1 MPESSKNKMP
11 SSLNPNLKNLLAT
24 NRKHRLTAKAYAEAI
39 VAGDRVVLGQAI
51 TIVESVNTG
60 DQQLAAKIIDHCLP
74 YSNKSIRIGITGAPG
89 VGKSTFVEA
98 FGSYLIEQG
107 CRLAVLA
114 VDPSSQLSGGSILGD
129 KTRMERLSSN
139 DAAFIRPSPS
149 GASLG
154 GVARKTR
161 ETMILCEAAGYDTI
175 LVETV
180 GVGQSEIMVHSMV
193 DLFLLLLL
201 PGAGDELQG
210 IKRGIVEMADIAII
224 NKSDGDRITLA
235 KQTKRDYKNAL
246 HLFPPKDSNW
256 VATAIACSALHEQG
270 MAEIWE
276 QIKKYFALI
285 KENNFF
291 QKNRQTQTKYWLTS
305 SINQGLQDAFF
316 KNKHIQEELIK
327 IEKAVLNNQ
336 LSPFQG
342 ANSLLAFFK
351 NLKDEK

>member
-1 MPESSKNKMP
+1 MP
-11 SSLNPNLKNLLAT
+11 SSLNPNLKKLLAA
-24 NRKHRLTAKAYAEAI
+24 NKKHQLTASAYAKAI

-51 TIVESVNTG
+51 TIIESVNSG
-60 DQQLAAKIIDHCLP
+60 DQKLAAEIIDQCLP
-74 YSNKSIRIGITGAPG
+74 HANQSIRIGITGAPG

-98 FGSYLIEQG
+98 FGTYLIDRG
-107 CRLAVLA
+107 CQLAVLA

-129 KTRMERLSSN
+129 KTRMESLSSN
-139 DAAFIRPSPS
+139 AAAFIRPSPS

-256 VATAIACSALHEQG
+256 AATAIACSALHQEG
-270 MAEIWE
+270 IAEIWE
-276 QIKKYFALI
+276 QIERYFLLI

-291 QKNRQTQTKYWLTS
+291 QRNRQNQTKYWLTS
-305 SINQGLQDAFF
+305 SINQGLQNAFF
-316 KNKHIQEELIK
+316 KNKKVQQELAR
-327 IEKAVLNNQ
+327 IEKAVLSNQ

>member
-1 MPESSKNKMP
+1 MP
-11 SSLNPNLKNLLAT
+11 SSLNPNLKNILAA
-24 NRKHRLTAKAYAEAI
+24 NKKHRLTASAYAKAI

-51 TIVESVNTG
+51 TIIESVNSE
-60 DQQLAAKIIDHCLP
+60 DQKLAVEIIDQCLP
-74 YSNKSIRIGITGAPG
+74 YANKSIRIGITGAPG

-107 CRLAVLA
+107 CHLAVLA

-129 KTRMERLSSN
+129 KTRMESLSN
-139 DAAFIRPSPS
+139 NNNAFIRPSPS

-256 VATAIACSALHEQG
+256 AATAIACSALHQEG

-276 QIKKYFALI
+276 QIEQYFRLI
-285 KENNFF
+285 KENSFF
-291 QKNRQTQTKYWLTS
+291 QKNRQNQTKYWLTS

-316 KNKHIQEELIK
+316 KNKKIQQELEK
-327 IEKAVLNNQ
+327 IEKAVLDNQ

>member
-1 MPESSKNKMP
+1 MPDSSKNKPP
-11 SSLNPNLKNLLAT
+11 SSLNPNLKKLLAT
-24 NRKHRLTAKAYAEAI
+24 NKKHRLSANAYAEAI
-39 VAGDRVVLGQAI
+39 LAGDRVALGQAI
-51 TIVESVNTG
+51 TIIESVHEV
-60 DQQLAAKIIDHCLP
+60 DQRLAAEIIDQCLP
-74 YSNKSIRIGITGAPG
+74 YANKSIRIGITGAPG

-98 FGSYLIEQG
+98 FGSYLIDKG
-107 CRLAVLA
+107 SKLAVLA

-129 KTRMERLSSN
+129 KTRMERLSNN

-161 ETMILCEAAGYDTI
+161 ETMILCEAAGFDTI

-224 NKSDGDRITLA
+224 NKSDGDRVTLA

-256 VATAIACSALHEQG
+256 TATAIACSALHGHG
-270 MAEIWE
+270 MAEIGE
-276 QIKKYFALI
+276 QIEQYFALT

-291 QKNRQTQTKYWLTS
+291 QKNRQLQTKYWLTS

-316 KNKHIQEELIK
+316 KNKQVQQELIK

-342 ANSLLAFFK
+342 ANSLLVF
-351 NLKDEK
+351 LRI

>member
-1 MPESSKNKMP
+1 
-11 SSLNPNLKNLLAT
+11 
-24 NRKHRLTAKAYAEAI
+24 
-39 VAGDRVVLGQAI
+39 
-51 TIVESVNTG
+51 
-60 DQQLAAKIIDHCLP
+60 
-74 YSNKSIRIGITGAPG
+74 
-89 VGKSTFVEA
+89 
-98 FGSYLIEQG
+98 
-107 CRLAVLA
+107 
-114 VDPSSQLSGGSILGD
+114 
-129 KTRMERLSSN
+129 
-139 DAAFIRPSPS
+139 
-149 GASLG
+149 
-154 GVARKTR
+154 
-161 ETMILCEAAGYDTI
+161 MILCEAAGFDTI

-246 HLFPPKDSNW
+246 HLFPPKDSHW
-256 VATAIACSALHEQG
+256 VATAITCSALHQEG
-270 MAEIWE
+270 MAEILDQIE
-276 QIKKYFALI
+276 QYFLLV

-291 QKNRQTQTKYWLTS
+291 QKNRQNQTKYWLTS

-316 KNKHIQEELIK
+316 KNKQIQQELAK

-342 ANSLLAFFK
+342 ANSLLVFFK